1 MEIRL
6 TVNGKATVRRAGKA
20 PGFAASYDVVVA
32 GLGTAGAE
40 ALMHCIA
47 RKLKTFGIERQNG
60 MGGLSTIGGICFGGG
75 LNRRL
80 RDCEQAASAADVAY
94 GTVIAGVWTEG
105 RRIVGVRTLANG
117 IVRDVAA
124 AVVIDAT
131 GNATVARMCGCG
143 LRKGRAFDGVMAPCA
158 RAEVWLDDGKQTP
171 RPIYRNFPDDLS
183 RSAED
188 YSATATKLAR
198 SRHGFWLSQKAQG
211 RMLRPSAVIGAR
223 EEVRVETEEIASMAD
238 AIAGKVFPNPL
249 FFACEPEDLPVYYED
264 HVFESKEI
272 RNWKVHCGLPMFYY
286 PSSVPYGTI
295 VTKGMENL
303 LVPSKHFGVAH
314 DLGGSLRMQPEMRK
328 TGVAAALAAFLMLR
342 LKCAAKDVP
351 YAELKPLLEETGC
364 LKPARDTR
372 VNTIHGKKF
381 GPLTD
386 EEVVAALRTDV
397 TRTAEWWQ
405 GPRGEA
411 TGSAAERAAY
421 ALWTAWERGVRGPE
435 ASKTALAEKLF
446 AALGKTPR
454 HDGNFALALALMDD
468 ARAVPVL
475 RDLVAHPGGPA
486 DPVVAGAFPNRIKA
500 IDMLGRFAD
509 VESVPVLVEIVADGA
524 RTFTAGLAD
533 AGSFGGGDTM
543 CRFQALAYALT
554 ALQAIWAKH
563 PDRQTALRT
572 SRLQAKLPPF
582 KSHLD
587 GYDLGERLRRVGLV
601 PRKGRK

>member
-6 TVNGKATVRRAGKA
+6 TVKGKPTVQKVAKA
-20 PGFAASYDVVVA
+20 PAFAASYDVVVV

-40 ALMHCIA
+40 ALTHCVSQ
-47 RKLKTFGIERQNG
+47 KLKTFGIERLNG
-60 MGGLSTIGGICFGGG
+60 MGGLSTVGIVCFGGG

-80 RDCEQAASAADVAY
+80 CDYERIAASADIAY
-94 GTVIAGVWTEG
+94 ETVIAGVWTEG
-105 RRIVGVRTLANG
+105 RRLVGVRTLANG
-117 IVRDVAA
+117 IVRDIAA
-124 AVVIDAT
+124 SVVIDAT
-131 GNATVARMCGCG
+131 GNATVARMCGLG

-158 RAEVWLDDGKQTP
+158 RGETWLDDGKQVP

-183 RSAED
+183 RSAAD
-188 YSATATKLAR
+188 FSATVTKLAK
-198 SRHGFWLSQKAQG
+198 SRHAFWLSQKAQG
-211 RMLRPSAVIGAR
+211 RMLRPSVMVGPR
-223 EEVRVETEEIASMAD
+223 EEVRVETEECASMAD
-238 AIAGKVFPNPL
+238 AIAGKAFPNPL

-264 HVFESKEI
+264 HVFESQEI

-295 VTKGMENL
+295 VAKGMENL

-328 TGVAAALAAFLMLR
+328 TGIAAALAASLMLR
-342 LKCAAKDVP
+342 LKCTAKDVP
-351 YAELKPLLEETGC
+351 YAELKSLLEKAGC

-372 VNTIHGKKF
+372 VNTIYGKKF
-381 GPLTD
+381 EPLTD
-386 EEVVAALRTDV
+386 DEVVAALRTDI

-411 TGSAAERAAY
+411 TGSEAERAAY
-421 ALWTAWERGVRGPE
+421 ALWTAWERGVRG
-435 ASKTALAEKLF
+435 SKTEKAALAGKLS

-454 HDGNFALALALMDD
+454 YDGNLALALALMGD

-475 RDLVAHPGGPA
+475 RDLVAHPGGPT

-500 IDMLGRFAD
+500 IDFLGRFAD
-509 VESVPVLVEIVADGA
+509 VKSVPILTAIVEDEA
-524 RTFTAGLAD
+524 RQFTEGLAE
-533 AGSFGGGDTM
+533 ARAFGGGDAM

-554 ALQAIWAKH
+554 ALQAIGAKH
-563 PDRQTALRT
+563 PDRKNAVQMAK
-572 SRLQAKLPPF
+572 LQAKLPPF

-587 GYDLGERLRRVGLV
+587 GYDLGERLRKIAFTSGTKR
-601 PRKGRK
+601 R